1 MSVITNENNKAGEN
15 HNQDDLIARHL
26 EEFGLS
32 AFGGSDLLKSI
43 MLKSLMHYYPE
54 IDLGAIRIAREL
66 SFTQALMM
74 TWAEEYLR
82 PSSLSW
88 SKLFILLWLRAM
100 QDAGEKG
107 LNPSTLSEHLSVT
120 RNTVSTLLGG
130 LERQGYVT
138 RELDPEDKRRF
149 VICLTP
155 AGWDA
160 VERSAEPL
168 FRHLQIL
175 LGSMNSE
182 QRVTLVHGLM
192 ELQRAIIQDRPELAA
207 RCIPSVLQSIEE

>member
-1 MSVITNENNKAGEN
+1 MTNENNETGEN
-15 HNQDDLIARHL
+15 HNQDDRIVRHL
-26 EEFGLS
+26 EEFGPS

-43 MLKSLMHYYPE
+43 MLKSLLHYYPE
-54 IDLGAIRIAREL
+54 VDLSSLRIAREL
-66 SFTQALMM
+66 NFTQTLMM

-82 PSSLSW
+82 SSGLSW
-88 SKLFILLWLRAM
+88 SKLFILLCLRAM

-107 LNPSTLSEHLSVT
+107 LNPSTLSGHLSVT

-138 RELDPEDKRRF
+138 REMDPEDKRRF
-149 VICLTP
+149 VIRLTP

-160 VERSAEPL
+160 VERSSEPL

-175 LGSMNSE
+175 LGSMNCE
-182 QRVTLVHGLM
+182 QRVALVHGLT
-192 ELQRAIIQDRPELAA
+192 ELQRAIIKDRPELAA
-207 RCIPSVLQSIEE
+207 RCTPPVLNSIEE

>member
-1 MSVITNENNKAGEN
+1 MTNENNETDEN
-15 HNQDDLIARHL
+15 HNQDDRIVRHL
-26 EEFGLS
+26 EEFGPS

-43 MLKSLMHYYPE
+43 MLKSLLHYYPE
-54 IDLGAIRIAREL
+54 VDLSSLRIAREL

-82 PSSLSW
+82 SSGLSW
-88 SKLFILLWLRAM
+88 SKLFILLCLRAM

-107 LNPSTLSEHLSVT
+107 LNPSTLSGHLSVT

-138 RELDPEDKRRF
+138 REMDPEDKRRF
-149 VICLTP
+149 VIRLTP
-155 AGWDA
+155 AGWEA
-160 VERSAEPL
+160 VERSSEPL

-175 LGSMNSE
+175 LGSMNCE
-182 QRVTLVHGLM
+182 QRVALVHGLM
-192 ELQRAIIQDRPELAA
+192 ELQRAIIKDRPELAA
-207 RCIPSVLQSIEE
+207 RSTPPILNSIEE

>member
-1 MSVITNENNKAGEN
+1 MTNENNEADEN
-15 HNQDDLIARHL
+15 HNQDDRIALHL
-26 EEFGLS
+26 QEFGLS
-32 AFGGSDLLKSI
+32 AFGGSD
-43 MLKSLMHYYPE
+43 MLKSTILKSLLHYYPE

-74 TWAEEYLR
+74 SWTEEHLR
-82 PSSLSW
+82 PSGLSW

-149 VICLTP
+149 VIRLTP
-155 AGWDA
+155 AGLDA
-160 VERSAEPL
+160 VEKCSEPL
-168 FRHLQIL
+168 FRHLQLL

-182 QRVTLVHGLM
+182 QRVALVHGLM
-192 ELQRAIIQDRPELAA
+192 EFQRAIIQDRPELAA
-207 RCIPSVLQSIEE
+207 RCIPSALHSIEE